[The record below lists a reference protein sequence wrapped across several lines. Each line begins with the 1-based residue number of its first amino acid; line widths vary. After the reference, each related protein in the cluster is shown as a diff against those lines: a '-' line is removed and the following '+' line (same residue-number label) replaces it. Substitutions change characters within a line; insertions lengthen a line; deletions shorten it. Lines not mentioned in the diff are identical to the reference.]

1 MWCIIQSAWELCWS
15 LSAENQLCGGIA
27 LAHMVEKLCMFMF
40 HFQLFTEALE
50 FQMVVLAKKT
60 LGYFLCFFCIYVV
73 LTQDTATVNQIA

>member
-1 MWCIIQSAWELCWS
+1 
-15 LSAENQLCGGIA
+15 
-27 LAHMVEKLCMFMF
+27 MFMF

>member
-1 MWCIIQSAWELCWS
+1 MHNPVRMGIVLEPVCWKSVVWRDSTGPHGWET
-15 LSAENQLCGGIA
+15 
-27 LAHMVEKLCMFMF
+27 VCMFMF